1 MNVEPN
7 TPAKRERVAPANNRW
22 AGHPL
27 THAARTRRAARKA
40 AALRNYTRNREEAA
54 LKPQAHRPVLPPLR
68 VRPVVNGGTRRR
80 CTKKKSN

>member
-27 THAARTRRAARKA
+27 THAARTRRAVRKA
-40 AALRNYTRNREEAA
+40 AALRNHTRRREEAA
-54 LKPQAHRPVLPPLR
+54 LKPQAPKPVLPPLR
-68 VRPVVNGGTRRR
+68 VRPANGGTRRR